1 MTTIGTR
8 DFYIMGPEQFEILDR
23 REGEGRIQGG
33 VIRDES
39 DTSTRLDT
47 LRIEYEDRLLG
58 EGDTYP

>member
-1 MTTIGTR
+1 
-8 DFYIMGPEQFEILDR
+8 MGPEQFEILDR

-47 LRIEYEDRLLG
+47 LRIEYEDLSEDRLCILG
-58 EGDTYP
+58 EGN

>member
-39 DTSTRLDT
+39 DTSLD
-47 LRIEYEDRLLG
+47 
-58 EGDTYP
+58 